1 MAWQGGQSNRRRVAS
16 VAARLTLP
24 RGVGYFNFMRRLI
37 FAGLLCGA
45 VSAPARAQDVPGRDL
60 LDYQLGTGGDATA
73 IATETGDGVWNP
85 ATLLL
90 PAGARARLGAGAL
103 VSAPEQGIDAQL
115 LLASIA
121 LPGRTT
127 AGISV
132 LRAAVDGLVRTE
144 TDPQSIGS
152 EIPYSTT
159 LVSVGVAR
167 RVTSKLVAGTAV
179 RYRQGQL
186 DGVRRGGAGVDA
198 GLLLTDLG
206 RVDGRIGVASFLF
219 AQGGEHGAMLNVAG
233 DLRFLGSDSAHE
245 ARVGYGGSVTR
256 RGGREHYFVASA
268 RSSRLSARAGVARE
282 HDFGNPQWRGRLGVG
297 LHYARYTI
305 VVAREENGAGL
316 DPTYHL
322 TLSALIR

>member
-1 MAWQGGQSNRRRVAS
+1 MAS

-24 RGVGYFNFMRRLI
+24 RPVGYFNFMRRLI
-37 FAGLLCGA
+37 FAVLICGA
-45 VSAPARAQDVPGRDL
+45 APAPASAQDVPGRDL

-73 IATETGDGVWNP
+73 IATETGEGIWNP

-127 AGISV
+127 AGISM
-132 LRAAVDGLVRTE
+132 LRASVDGLVRTE
-144 TDPQSIGS
+144 TDPQSIGT

-167 RVTSKLVAGTAV
+167 RLRSNLVAGTAV

-186 DGVRRGGAGVDA
+186 DGVRRGVAGVDA

-206 RVDGRIGVASFLF
+206 RVDGRIGIASFLF
-219 AQGGEHGAMLNVAG
+219 APGEQRGATLNVSG

-245 ARVGYGGSVTR
+245 ARVGYSGSVTR
-256 RGGREHYFVASA
+256 GGGRDRYFVVAA
-268 RSSRLSARAGVARE
+268 RSSRLSARAGVVRE
-282 HDFGNPQWRGRLGVG
+282 DDFGNPQWRARLGVG